1 MGSFL
6 GVSYNQ
12 DSNISGSVGRPMLEI
27 VHVAFEEP
35 TDSHV
40 LASDEDDA
48 TSDDS

>member
-1 MGSFL
+1 ML
-6 GVSYNQ
+6 G
-12 DSNISGSVGRPMLEI
+12 I

-48 TSDDS
+48 TSVR